1 MAGYVELGEVRTW
14 YDEKGGGEPLVLM
27 HPGGADAR
35 AWAPNIDALAAR
47 FHVFTP
53 ERRGHGRTPDV
64 EGLISYELMAQDT
77 IAFLEGV
84 VAGPAHLV
92 ERGRER
98 GAGGRRASP
107 RPCPPPGPDRG
118 CLPPRRLDPRRDR
131 SGRVPRRV
139 SRAGLRRALARGSRP
154 LPGGRREAGARELGG
169 ADARRRGSERGGK
182 PGPGH
187 ARRRR

>member
-27 HPGGADAR
+27 HPGGADPR

-64 EGLISYELMAQDT
+64 EGPISYELMAQDT

-84 VAGPAHLV
+84 VAG
-92 ERGRER
+92 
-98 GAGGRRASP
+98 RRTWS
-107 RPCPPPGPDRG
+107 
-118 CLPPRRLDPRRDR
+118 
-131 SGRVPRRV
+131 
-139 SRAGLRRALARGSRP
+139 
-154 LPGGRREAGARELGG
+154 AGAR
-169 ADARRRGSERGGK
+169 ARAWRWWS
-182 PGPGH
+182 PCVAPTLP
-187 ARRRR
+187 AAWS